1 VQLFFP
7 VLLIYRPTRMVALV
21 LITGMHLGIGIFM
34 GILYFS
40 LVMIAVDM
48 ILVSDRSWTRACDW
62 VQVQRQKVRLQRHGR
77 ARTAEREV

>member
-1 VQLFFP
+1 
-7 VLLIYRPTRMVALV
+7 M

-48 ILVSDRSWTRACDW
+48 ILVSDASWERAADW
-62 VQVQRQKVRLQRHGR
+62 IKARRRRRR
-77 ARTAEREV
+77 AAVSPAQT

>member
-1 VQLFFP
+1 
-7 VLLIYRPTRMVALV
+7 MVALV

-48 ILVSDRSWTRACDW
+48 ILVSDRSWTQGLEWIKDRRRRRDDLRS
-62 VQVQRQKVRLQRHGR
+62 VSHS
-77 ARTAEREV
+77 

>member
-1 VQLFFP
+1 MAIVVQLFFP
-7 VLLIYRPTRMVALV
+7 VLLLYRPTRFVALI

-48 ILVSDRSWTRACDW
+48 ILVSDASWERAARWVEDRRS
-62 VQVQRQKVRLQRHGR
+62 GR
-77 ARTAEREV
+77 KDLATAEK